1 MSGNGTANDVIGT
14 VAHMKKNGVLKL
26 LLVALAIGTVLFVI
40 GSFTA
45 EKSTDDG
52 ADDAVSS
59 GESLNGFFE
68 YKRFVEN
75 EIKELCISVDGV
87 SDVSVVAFFDDVG
100 GSIYAQ
106 NTQSGASVE
115 KSEYVIVGSG
125 SSSHALYIGEGLP
138 SLSGIGVV
146 CRGHM
151 GDNVKNELVAL
162 LSGAY
167 GLPMTRV
174 YVSGG

>member
-14 VAHMKKNGVLKL
+14 VAHMKKSGILKL
-26 LLVALAIGTVLFVI
+26 LLIALAVGTALFVI

-45 EKSTDDG
+45 EKGKDDG
-52 ADDAVSS
+52 EADAAS
-59 GESLNGFFE
+59 GDGGLNGFFE
-68 YKRFVEN
+68 YKRFIEN
-75 EIKELCISVDGV
+75 EIKELCMSVDGV
-87 SDVSVVAFFDDVG
+87 NGVSVVAFFDDVG

-106 NTQSGASVE
+106 NTQSGTSVE

-146 CRGHM
+146 CRSSA
-151 GDNVKNELVAL
+151 GDNVKNELAAL

-167 GLPMTRV
+167 GLPLTRI
-174 YVSGG
+174 YVSGS